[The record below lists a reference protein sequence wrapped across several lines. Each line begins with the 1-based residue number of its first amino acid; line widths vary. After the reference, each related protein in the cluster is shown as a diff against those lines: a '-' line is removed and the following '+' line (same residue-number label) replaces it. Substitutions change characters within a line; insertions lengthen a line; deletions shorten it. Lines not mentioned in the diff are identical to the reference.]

1 MLFSLI
7 DRLIK
12 ICINNDLI
20 EEIDEIYVR
29 NKLLALYHE
38 NTYIKTK
45 NISTNFYETLN
56 LLLAEAIKKE
66 IITASLYEKDIFS
79 SLLMDVFIDKPSII
93 NHKFNNLYKNS
104 PKAATNYF
112 YSLSKASNYIR
123 MDRIEKNLLFKTPSK
138 YGDIDITI
146 NLSKPEKDPK
156 QIALEKNMN
165 KGTYP
170 LCLLCKENE
179 GYLGA
184 VSHPDRSNHRTISLE
199 INSEIWLLQYSPYV
213 YYNEHCILL
222 SEEHKPMTISK
233 NTFKNLLSF
242 VEKFPHY
249 FLGSNADLP
258 IVGGSILSHEHY
270 QGGCYEFPINRAKE
284 LFTTH
289 LKAFENIKIEA
300 LQWPLSTLKLS
311 SSNIEDLVNCSN
323 YIFEAWKNYSDEKL
337 NIISNTSKVPHNTIT
352 PIARKKGSMYEIY
365 LVLRNNRTSS
375 AHPLGIFHPH
385 EDVHHIKKE
394 NIGLIEVMGLAILP
408 GRLKVELE
416 AIKSYILG
424 TSSLESVAE
433 YHRPWAE
440 GLRLEYTG
448 QINIHSFI
456 ELEIGKKFTR
466 VLEDA
471 GVYKLNDEG
480 IEGFKRFINSL

>member
-12 ICINNDLI
+12 ICINNSLI
-20 EEIDEIYVR
+20 ENADEIYIR
-29 NKLLALYHE
+29 NKLLALFHE
-38 NTYIKTK
+38 NTYAKTES
-45 NISTNFYETLN
+45 ISTDFYETLN
-56 LLLAEAIKKE
+56 LLLEEAISRGM
-66 IITASLYEKDIFS
+66 ISNSLYEKDIFS
-79 SLLMDVFIDKPSII
+79 SSLMDIFLDKPSVI
-93 NHKFNNLYKNS
+93 NYKFNTLYKSS
-104 PKAATNYF
+104 PQAATNYF

-123 MDRIEKNLLFKTPSK
+123 MDRIEKNLLFKAHSK

-179 GYLGA
+179 GYLGTI
-184 VSHPDRSNHRTISLE
+184 SHPDRSNHRTISLQ
-199 INSEIWLLQYSPYV
+199 INNENWLLQYSPYV

-258 IVGGSILSHEHY
+258 IVGGSILAHEHY
-270 QGGCYEFPINRAKE
+270 QGGCYEFPINKAKE

-289 LKAFENIKIEA
+289 LEAFKDVKIEA
-300 LQWPLSTLKLS
+300 LQWPLSTLRIS
-311 SSNIEDLVNCSN
+311 SPDIEALVNCSN
-323 YIFEAWKNYSDEKL
+323 YIFEAWKNYSDEDL
-337 NIISNTSKVPHNTIT
+337 DIVSNTLQVHHNTIT
-352 PIARKKGSMYEIY
+352 PIAKKRGTMYEMY
-365 LVLRNNRTSS
+365 LVLRNNRTSKS
-375 AHPLGIFHPH
+375 HPLGIFHPH

-408 GRLKVELE
+408 GRLKAELE
-416 AIKSYILG
+416 AVKSYILG
-424 TSSLESVAE
+424 AVSIETVAE

-440 GLRLEYTG
+440 ELKSKYTG
-448 QINIHSFI
+448 DINIHSFM
-456 ELEIGKKFTR
+456 ELEVGKKFIR

-471 GVYKLNDEG
+471 GVYKLNDDG
-480 IEGFKRFINSL
+480 IKGFKRFVRSL